1 MKDVYEENQLSP
13 EDVEGEKRKIINF
26 RNIVNNGDYF
36 NKIYNKFVKTKM
48 KIDKLGDMVNVLER
62 EGSIQEINKILN
74 KYSKKN
80 IYYDIEENF
89 FRRKIEKK

>member
-89 FRRKIEKK
+89 FGREM